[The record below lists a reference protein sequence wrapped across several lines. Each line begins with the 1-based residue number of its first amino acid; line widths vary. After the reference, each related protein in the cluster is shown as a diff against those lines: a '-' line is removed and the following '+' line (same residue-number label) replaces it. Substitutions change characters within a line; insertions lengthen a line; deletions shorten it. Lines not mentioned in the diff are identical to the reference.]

1 MGFGYLKIVQ
11 YLRGL
16 RTDMPTVFSAI
27 MTTHPP
33 SLQRQF
39 FNSSRAA
46 TCIALLLCGC
56 NKFGRGGG
64 SAGTAGDSVSGTP
77 LPERRE
83 GTSFFGGNVQ
93 RGQFQPIYFDFDS
106 QSVRPSETGKIQE
119 IAASMREGSREI
131 IIAGFTDERGTAEY
145 NRGLG
150 DRRAGAVRESLIS
163 QGVDASHIQ
172 TVSFGSEMPA
182 ESGHDE
188 SAWAKNRRAE
198 VGVIR

>member
-1 MGFGYLKIVQ
+1 
-11 YLRGL
+11 
-16 RTDMPTVFSAI
+16 
-27 MTTHPP
+27 MTTESP
-33 SLQRQF
+33 SFDRQF
-39 FNSSRAA
+39 FKSIRAA
-46 TCIALLLCGC
+46 ICIALLLCGC
-56 NKFGRGGG
+56 NKFGHGGG
-64 SAGTAGDSVSGTP
+64 GAGTAGDSVSGTP

-106 QSVRPSETGKIQE
+106 QTVRSSETGKIQE
-119 IAASMREGSREI
+119 IANFMKEGSREI

-172 TVSFGSEMPA
+172 TVSFG
-182 ESGHDE
+182 
-188 SAWAKNRRAE
+188 
-198 VGVIR
+198 